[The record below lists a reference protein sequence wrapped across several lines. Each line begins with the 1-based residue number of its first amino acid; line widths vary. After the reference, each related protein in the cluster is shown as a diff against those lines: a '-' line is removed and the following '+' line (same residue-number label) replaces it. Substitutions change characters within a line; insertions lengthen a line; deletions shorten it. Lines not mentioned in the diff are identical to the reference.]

1 MDTRTQSTSKTFP
14 AQVES
19 CCGSVVPTTSRERTE
34 RAARRFKALAD
45 PTRLTIL
52 GTLAR
57 GDEAVCACD
66 LGDDVDLEQPT
77 VAHHLKVLR
86 EAGLVLTERR
96 GKWAY
101 YSLHPA
107 MAGWVRATLSAV

>member
-1 MDTRTQSTSKTFP
+1 MDTLTRSTTTTRP
-14 AQVES
+14 LQAER
-19 CCGSVVPTTSRERTE
+19 CCGITLPTTPLARMELV
-34 RAARRFKALAD
+34 ARRFKVLAD

-52 GTLAR
+52 STLANT
-57 GDEAVCACD
+57 GEPVCACD

-86 EAGLVLTERR
+86 EAGMVLTERR

-101 YSLHPA
+101 YSLHPD
-107 MAGWVRATLSAV
+107 MAAWVQATLAGV